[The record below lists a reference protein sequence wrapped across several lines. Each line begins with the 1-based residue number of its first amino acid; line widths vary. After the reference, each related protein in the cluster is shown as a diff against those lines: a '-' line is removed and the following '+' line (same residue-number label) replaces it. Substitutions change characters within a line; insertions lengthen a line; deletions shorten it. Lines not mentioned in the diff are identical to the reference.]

1 MGWILPVLWLN
12 KGKPRE
18 AGITPYKYAASN
30 DMLLTDRQITLDM
43 TVALSF
49 IDANRV
55 WLQVWKNKFFGKK
68 QNNFVNEYNSNLE
81 L

>member
-55 WLQVWKNKFFGKK
+55 WL
-68 QNNFVNEYNSNLE
+68 
-81 L
+81 

>member
-1 MGWILPVLWLN
+1 MGWIWPVLWLN

-18 AGITPYKYAASN
+18 AGIIPYKYAASN
-30 DMLLTDRQITLDM
+30 DMLHTDRQITFNM

-55 WLQVWKNKFFGKK
+55 WL
-68 QNNFVNEYNSNLE
+68 
-81 L
+81 